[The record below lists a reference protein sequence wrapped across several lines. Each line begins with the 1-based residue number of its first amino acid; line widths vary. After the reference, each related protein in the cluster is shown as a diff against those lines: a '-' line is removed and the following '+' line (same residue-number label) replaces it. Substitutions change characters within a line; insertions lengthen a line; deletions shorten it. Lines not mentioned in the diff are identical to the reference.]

1 MDFLIPGYIK
11 KVIQKNKH
19 EMSKRPQKMPYPVAP
34 IKYGKGA
41 QDSFPEE
48 TSREASEEE
57 VLKVQQV
64 VGRIMYYA
72 VAVDMMALMSLS
84 TISSEQ
90 VKATYHTIKTIEQ
103 LSDYMASNP
112 DATMIFRTSDMILNI
127 YSDMSYP
134 SVLKGMSRA

>member
-1 MDFLIPGYIK
+1 
-11 KVIQKNKH
+11 
-19 EMSKRPQKMPYPVAP
+19 
-34 IKYGKGA
+34 
-41 QDSFPEE
+41 
-48 TSREASEEE
+48 
-57 VLKVQQV
+57 
-64 VGRIMYYA
+64 
-72 VAVDMMALMSLS
+72 MMALMSLS

-90 VKATYHTIKTIEQ
+90 VKATYHTIKTIER